1 MLPAVRC
8 GERSPRGRP
17 VPCGV
22 LKGVHGI
29 ESRRVPVHVLISALA
44 AGLVAI
50 LATVAIERLGGR
62 RGGVVGTLPT
72 TIVPA
77 AVGFWWGASKTVD
90 FQDALYVVPAGMM
103 VNALF
108 LWSWRVI
115 PARLPGW
122 KLRARLLAMV
132 ATSMSAWVVM
142 AFLLLRAT
150 EAYREAGLP
159 MPLWGWGFFL
169 AAASFAT
176 VACLRNGPAP
186 AGTRPVGTVTLLGRG
201 LLAACAIG
209 LAVALATVSG
219 PVIAGIVSIFPA
231 IFLTTML
238 ALWISQGEAV
248 PAGAVGPM
256 MLGSTSVSA
265 FALLAATLM
274 PFTGPAVGALVAW
287 IGAVLLVTLP
297 AWLFLESRSRSASA
311 PSGDPVVLPPTGP
324 A

>member
-1 MLPAVRC
+1 MHIFV
-8 GERSPRGRP
+8 
-17 VPCGV
+17 
-22 LKGVHGI
+22 
-29 ESRRVPVHVLISALA
+29 SALA

-50 LATVAIERLGGR
+50 LATVAIEKLGGR

-77 AVGFWWGASKTVD
+77 AVGFWWAASTTAH

-108 LWSWRVI
+108 LWSWRVL
-115 PARLPGW
+115 PPRLPGW
-122 KLRARLLAMV
+122 SLQARLLVMV
-132 ATSMSAWVVM
+132 VASMGAWALM
-142 AFLLLRAT
+142 AFVLLRTT
-150 EAYREAGLP
+150 EAYRDAGLP

-169 AAASFAT
+169 AAVGLAIA
-176 VACLRNGPAP
+176 ACMRNGPAP
-186 AGTRPVGTVTLLGRG
+186 AGTRRVGPVTLLARG
-201 LLAACAIG
+201 VLAASAIG
-209 LAVALATVSG
+209 LAVGLATVAG

-238 ALWISQGEAV
+238 ALWVSQGEAV

-274 PFTGPAVGALVAW
+274 PLIGPAPGAVLAWVAS
-287 IGAVLLVTLP
+287 VLLVTLP
-297 AWLFLESRSRSASA
+297 AWIFLESRSRLPGVA
-311 PSGDPVVLPPTGP
+311 DPR

>member
-1 MLPAVRC
+1 
-8 GERSPRGRP
+8 
-17 VPCGV
+17 
-22 LKGVHGI
+22 VHI
-29 ESRRVPVHVLISALA
+29 LISALA

-50 LATVAIERLGGR
+50 LATVAIEKLGGR

-77 AVGFWWGASKTVD
+77 AVGFWWGASTLGD

-108 LWSWRVI
+108 LWSWRVV
-115 PARLPGW
+115 PPRLPGW
-122 KLRARLLAMV
+122 SLGVRLVVMV
-132 ATSMSAWVVM
+132 LVSMSAWALM
-142 AFLLLRAT
+142 AFFLLSAT
-150 EAYREAGLP
+150 EGYRGAGLP

-169 AAASFAT
+169 AAVAFAMG
-176 VACLRNGPAP
+176 ACLRNGPAP
-186 AGTRPVGTVTLLGRG
+186 AGTRTVGVATLLARG
-201 LLAACAIG
+201 LLAAAAIG
-209 LAVALATVSG
+209 LAVMLATVSG

-238 ALWISQGEAV
+238 ALWVSQGEAV

-274 PFTGPAVGALVAW
+274 PRVGPAPGALLAW
-287 IGAVLLVTLP
+287 LGAVLLVTLP
-297 AWLFLESRSRSASA
+297 AWLFLESRSRSRS
-311 PSGDPVVLPPTGP
+311 LPAGGTGGP
-324 A
+324 ARGGPGSRATAAPPAPRR

>member
-1 MLPAVRC
+1 M
-8 GERSPRGRP
+8 
-17 VPCGV
+17 
-22 LKGVHGI
+22 HI
-29 ESRRVPVHVLISALA
+29 LISALA

-77 AVGFWWGASKTVD
+77 AAGFWWGASTTVD

-115 PARLPGW
+115 PPRLPRGS
-122 KLRARLLAMV
+122 LGTRLLVMV
-132 ATSMSAWVVM
+132 GGSMSAWALM
-142 AFLLLRAT
+142 AYLLLGAT
-150 EAYREAGLP
+150 EAYRGAGLS
-159 MPLWGWGFFL
+159 MALWGWGFFL
-169 AAASFAT
+169 AAVGFAT
-176 VACLRNGPAP
+176 LACLRNGPAP
-186 AGTRPVGTVTLLGRG
+186 AGTRSVGPVTLLGRG
-201 LLAACAIG
+201 LLAASAIG
-209 LAVALATVSG
+209 LGVALATVSG

-231 IFLTTML
+231 IFLTAML
-238 ALWISQGEAV
+238 ALWVSHGEAV

-274 PFTGPAVGALVAW
+274 PLAGPVIGALLAW
-287 IGAVLLVTLP
+287 LGAVLLVTIP
-297 AWLFLESRSRSASA
+297 AWLFLESRSRSTSASA
-311 PSGDPVVLPPTGP
+311 HTVSRVVPQRMGR
-324 A
+324 